1 MKIFLQVFVSMIICI
16 LCISGLK
23 SDDPR
28 ISSHLFSEFESIK
41 TNPAQ
46 ERRERRERRRQLK
59 KTLLHTAHT
68 QDLRGRDSN
77 RETSYREYDERE
89 RGVF

>member
-1 MKIFLQVFVSMIICI
+1 MKIFLQVFVSMIIYI

-41 TNPAQ
+41 TNPARRGGRGDVSQ
-46 ERRERRERRRQLK
+46 EDIAAHSPHPGPDRQRLK
-59 KTLLHTAHT
+59 
-68 QDLRGRDSN
+68 QRNFVQRI
-77 RETSYREYDERE
+77 
-89 RGVF
+89 